1 MSRKKFYET
10 MNIMKNTEEREKM
23 NVIIIILSGIL
34 CASLGQVF
42 WKLGM
47 NAVGAIDNFSISGI
61 VSMFLN
67 PLVFLGLLMYGLST
81 IFWLIALSQ
90 KDLSYVYP
98 FIALTFIIV
107 LLLSKFL
114 LHENVGIYRIVGTL
128 IIIAGLIIVVNT

>member
-1 MSRKKFYET
+1 MNT

-23 NVIIIILSGIL
+23 NVIIIILTGIL

>member
-1 MSRKKFYET
+1 
-10 MNIMKNTEEREKM
+10 MKNTEEREKM
-23 NVIIIILSGIL
+23 NVIIIILTGIL

>member
-1 MSRKKFYET
+1 
-10 MNIMKNTEEREKM
+10 MNVMKNTKEREKM

-47 NAVGAIDNFSISGI
+47 NAVGAIENFSISGI

-114 LHENVGIYRIVGTL
+114 LHENVGIYRIIGTL